1 MCKGD
6 LYMHVIMIG
15 FNHQSA
21 PVEIREKFS
30 FHPDELA
37 DAMVSLS
44 KERSILEAIIVST
57 CNRMEVYAVV
67 DQLHTGRFY
76 IKNFLAK
83 WFHMTM
89 DEFTPYLNIIE
100 MEDAVHHLFRT
111 TCGLNSMV
119 IGETQILGQIRTS
132 FLVAQEYKTSGTVF
146 NELFKQVIT
155 FGKKMHAE
163 TKIGENAVSVSYAA
177 VELAKRVYGSL
188 STCHVSIFGAGKMG
202 ELALQ
207 NIRGQGIKEVTV
219 VNRTFEKAQEM
230 ATRFNGNAR
239 PIDELSDVLRN
250 SDILISSTGATN
262 FVITKDLVKEA
273 LVDRADKPLFIIDI
287 AVPRDVDPDVE
298 KLPNVRLYDIDDL
311 QEVVDSNLDERKKE
325 AQKIDAL
332 IVSEIERFFSWL
344 GMLGLIPVISAL
356 KNKANDIQIETMRS
370 IERKMP
376 DLTAREKKI
385 LNKHTQS
392 IINQL
397 LRDPIL
403 TVKELAGKED
413 RESSLEFFMQVF
425 NLKERVENEKR
436 ILKKYHKKDT
446 HLGQEMQE
454 YMKKEVIQ

>member
-1 MCKGD
+1 
-6 LYMHVIMIG
+6 MHVLMIG
-15 FNHQSA
+15 LNHQSA
-21 PVEIREKFS
+21 PVEIREKLS

-100 MEDAVHHLFRT
+100 MEEAVAHLFRT

-132 FLVAQEYKTSGTVF
+132 FLIAQEYKTSGTVF

-188 STCHVSIFGAGKMG
+188 ATCNVSIFGAGKMG

-207 NIRGQGIKEVTV
+207 NIHGQGIQEIIV
-219 VNRTFEKAQEM
+219 VNRTFEKAVEM
-230 ATRFNGNAR
+230 AERFQGKAC
-239 PIDELSDVLRN
+239 PIDKLHEVMRH
-250 SDILISSTGATN
+250 SDILISSTGATD
-262 FVITKDLVKEA
+262 FVITKDMVEQSLVGREA
-273 LVDRADKPLFIIDI
+273 KPLFLIDI
-287 AVPRDVDPDVE
+287 AVPRDIDPEVE
-298 KLPNVRLYDIDDL
+298 KLENVHLYDIDDL
-311 QEVVDSNLDERKKE
+311 QHVVDSNLDERKKE
-325 AQKIDAL
+325 AEKIEVL
-332 IVSEIERFFSWL
+332 IEAEIERFFSWL

-356 KNKANDIQIETMRS
+356 KSKANEIQEETMRS

-385 LNKHTQS
+385 LNKHTKS
-392 IINQL
+392 IVNQL

-403 TVKELAGKED
+403 TVKELAGKEN
-413 RESSLEFFMQVF
+413 REENLEFFIQVF
-425 NLKERVENEKR
+425 NLHERVENEKK

-446 HLGQEMQE
+446 QLGQEMRE
-454 YMKKEVIQ
+454 YMKEEVIQ